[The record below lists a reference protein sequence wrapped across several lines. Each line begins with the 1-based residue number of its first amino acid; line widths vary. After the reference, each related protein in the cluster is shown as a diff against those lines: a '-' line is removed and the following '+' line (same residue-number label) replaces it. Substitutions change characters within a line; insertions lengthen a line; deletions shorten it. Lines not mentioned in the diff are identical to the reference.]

1 MSQILSG
8 RINLSKIPE
17 GLLKY
22 NNKGEA
28 FVWVDVSE
36 RREPGQYGD
45 THSISIYNSATR
57 EKIYIGDLRPKEI
70 GGDSAPV
77 ASGPSAFPP
86 RPAAPK
92 IITRIEDI
100 YPDDKPAPAAPAPR
114 PMNTARMESDPA
126 AGPDDDLADLPF

>member
-86 RPAAPK
+86 RPAAP
-92 IITRIEDI
+92 
-100 YPDDKPAPAAPAPR
+100 APVAPAPR
-114 PMNTARMESDPA
+114 PMNTDRMEADPT
-126 AGPDDDLADLPF
+126 AGPDGDLADLPF

>member
-17 GLLKY
+17 GVIRY

-28 FVWVDVSE
+28 FVWVDIAE

-45 THSISIYNSATR
+45 THPISIYNSATR

-70 GGDSAPV
+70 GAAAPA
-77 ASGPSAFPP
+77 ASWPSAFPP
-86 RPAAPK
+86 RPV
-92 IITRIEDI
+92 T
-100 YPDDKPAPAAPAPR
+100 PAPAPGPDPLAPQ
-114 PMNTARMESDPA
+114 
-126 AGPDDDLADLPF
+126 DDDLPF

>member
-70 GGDSAPV
+70 AGDSAPV

-86 RPAAPK
+86 RPAAP
-92 IITRIEDI
+92 
-100 YPDDKPAPAAPAPR
+100 APVAPAPR
-114 PMNTARMESDPA
+114 PMNTARMEADPA
-126 AGPDDDLADLPF
+126 AGPDGDLADLPF

>member
-36 RREPGQYGD
+36 RREP
-45 THSISIYNSATR
+45 R

-86 RPAAPK
+86 RPAAP
-92 IITRIEDI
+92 
-100 YPDDKPAPAAPAPR
+100 APVAPAPR
-114 PMNTARMESDPA
+114 PMNTDRMEADPT
-126 AGPDDDLADLPF
+126 AGPDGDLADLPF